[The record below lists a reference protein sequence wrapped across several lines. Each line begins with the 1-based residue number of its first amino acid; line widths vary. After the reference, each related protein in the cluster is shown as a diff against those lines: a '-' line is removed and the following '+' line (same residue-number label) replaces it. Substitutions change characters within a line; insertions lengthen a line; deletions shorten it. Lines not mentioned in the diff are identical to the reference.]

1 MADPDVTSRLPEVV
15 FFLPNLG
22 GGGAEMNVVR
32 VAQALP
38 HHGFRATIAVS
49 RGGGALERLVDP
61 QTDFRVLVE
70 RQVKSSTLGLIRTM
84 TPLRRLLRERQP
96 AILCPVM
103 DVPSQVALL
112 AVRGVEPRPKV
123 VLSIQNSLRAK
134 FIDHGGL
141 PQKLQLPLLKKL
153 YPAADHVL
161 ALSTG
166 VAEELRELIPALG
179 SKISVIH
186 NAGPDAEDRAAAPAT
201 IARPESG
208 KLIVACG
215 RLVEQKGYPYL
226 LQAFAQLLET
236 EDAHLWILGD
246 GPDRQALQALAQS
259 LSLDGRV
266 RFLGFQNDPGAYMG
280 AADVFV
286 LSSLWE
292 GFANVVVEAM
302 STGTAVVATDCPHG
316 PGEIITHERNGLLVP
331 PGDAAG
337 LAQGLRRMLRDEAL
351 RRRLG
356 AAGQERSHDFL
367 PDAVARQY
375 AGVFARLLSSGTE
388 VPGRG

>member
-1 MADPDVTSRLPEVV
+1 MADSNVTAAAALPEVL

-22 GGGAEMNVVR
+22 GGGAEMNVLR

-38 HHGFRATIAVS
+38 RFGFRASIAVS
-49 RGGGALERLVDP
+49 RGGGALERMVDP
-61 QTDFRVLVE
+61 GTDVFTLVT
-70 RQVKSSTLGLIRTM
+70 RQVRSSTLGLIRAIR
-84 TPLRRLLRERQP
+84 PLRRLLRERQP

-112 AVRGVEPRPKV
+112 AVRGVEQRPKV
-123 VLSIQNSLRAK
+123 VLSIQNSPRAK
-134 FIDHGGL
+134 FIDHATL
-141 PQKLQLPLLKKL
+141 MQKLQLPLLKSL
-153 YPAADHVL
+153 YPAADHVV
-161 ALSTG
+161 ALSRG
-166 VAEELRELIPALG
+166 VAEELREMIPALG
-179 SKISVIH
+179 SKLSVVH
-186 NAGPDAEDRAAAPAT
+186 NAGPETNGGRAD

-226 LQAFAQLLET
+226 LQAFAQLVKT

-246 GPDRQALQALAQS
+246 GPDKPALQALAQS
-259 LSLDGRV
+259 LSLDGRI
-266 RFLGFQNDPGAYMG
+266 RFLGFQKEPAVYMG

-316 PGEIITHERNGLLVP
+316 PGEIITHEKNGILVP
-331 PGDAAG
+331 PADAAG
-337 LAQGLRRMLRDEAL
+337 LAEGLRRMLRDDAL
-351 RRRLG
+351 RRRL
-356 AAGQERSHDFL
+356 AEAGEERSHDFL
-367 PDAVARQY
+367 PGAIARQY
-375 AGVFARLLSSGTE
+375 AEVFTRVLSAGTE
-388 VPGRG
+388 APRRG